1 MKWKHIDTGLNTVS
15 FNMNLDLQIA
25 KSLPED
31 TAVLRTYRWQ
41 PFCISLGANQK
52 NDSIDSYS
60 ANKNNIDIVIRP
72 TGGRAILHSE
82 ELTYSVI
89 LPINFNSSA
98 KNIYHEINI
107 ALKKGLTFFNP
118 KLEAI
123 QLESVQADFQSLY
136 KETKGIICF
145 AVPAKSE
152 LKYNGRKVVGS
163 AQRKLDKTILQHGSI
178 LCGKYHLNIVN
189 YMKISDIEKIK
200 LKNEIESSTTT
211 LDQILNQNVDYEIL
225 SESILKGFEKYFNC
239 KFDKQAQFE
248 FTPQLQAEQ

>member
-1 MKWKHIDTGLNTVS
+1 MKWKYIDSGLNTGS
-15 FNMNLDLQIA
+15 FNMNFDLQIA
-25 KSLPED
+25 KSLPDD

-52 NDSIDSYS
+52 KDSIDIYS
-60 ANKNNIDIVIRP
+60 TNKDNVDIVNRP
-72 TGGRAILHSE
+72 TGGRAVLHSE

-98 KNIYHEINI
+98 KNIYQEINI
-107 ALKKGLTFFNP
+107 ALKKGLTLYNP
-118 KLEAI
+118 ALESI

-152 LKYNGRKVVGS
+152 LKYDGRKVVGS

-178 LCGKYHLNIVN
+178 LCGNYHLNIVN
-189 YMKISDIEKIK
+189 YMKISDPEKIK
-200 LKNEIESSTTT
+200 LKNEMENSTTT
-211 LDQILNQNVDYEIL
+211 LGQILNNNIDYEIL
-225 SESILKGFEKYFNC
+225 SESILKGFEKH
-239 KFDKQAQFE
+239 FDCTFDNQAQFE
-248 FTPQLQAEQ
+248 FTPQLQA